1 MLLLQCGR
9 GTISHRP
16 TSSSIIGIFLNLV
29 VATYES
35 EMMKVWFETN
45 NSTMKKICIPHPHMF
60 ALFFGYG
67 LILLK
72 FQQEIV
78 IFYTEILTGKV
89 VLWCFFSS
97 ETSEKIHNSTF
108 QVKISVQNVIF
119 SNEKE
124 KKPKYYT
131 YFSIEFGK
139 IYLHLV

>member
-60 ALFFGYG
+60 S
-67 LILLK
+67 I
-72 FQQEIV
+72 
-78 IFYTEILTGKV
+78 IFWI
-89 VLWCFFSS
+89 WPNFA
-97 ETSEKIHNSTF
+97 
-108 QVKISVQNVIF
+108 QISV
-119 SNEKE
+119 
-124 KKPKYYT
+124 
-131 YFSIEFGK
+131 GK
-139 IYLHLV
+139 IKCLIYTFCYVLFVYDIVYIMYVSYLKE